1 MPAKKKGAQGDAA
14 KGEKTFKNLCS
25 VCHSLS
31 VSCPRLNGVRLIL
44 PDLLSVELLDP
55 TLHQAQASLTRKT
68 PHR

>member
-31 VSCPRLNGVRLIL
+31 VSSPQLNGARLTL
-44 PDLLSVELLDP
+44 LDLLSVELLDP
-55 TLHQAQASLTRKT
+55 TSLQVQVSPTRKFQDK
-68 PHR
+68 